1 MTHKSNY
8 QLYVLYN
15 PRICWEVSCSFTT
28 FWWRKSHFCSIGS
41 LGTRGETDIVEDVHV
56 ENCTL
61 TETLTGVRIKT
72 WQVIVHIKT
81 MLITKR
87 YFGYMQELV
96 SLNIIDLYSTFCI
109 RVGLDLL
116 GGSPLKRLS
125 LFEPITPLSLTSF
138 IALIDRTAKT
148 R

>member
-1 MTHKSNY
+1 
-8 QLYVLYN
+8 
-15 PRICWEVSCSFTT
+15 
-28 FWWRKSHFCSIGS
+28 